1 MLHGRHDR
9 KIEGGGRAN
18 HRADPMRLARVQQSN
33 SQKVSTG
40 RTGVRRDD
48 VWLAQ
53 SSAATLSK
61 NE

>member
-9 KIEGGGRAN
+9 KIEGGGETN
-18 HRADPMRLARVQQSN
+18 HRADPMRLPPIQQNNSKNLPRVAPANAGTARVL
-33 SQKVSTG
+33 T
-40 RTGVRRDD
+40 
-48 VWLAQ
+48 Q